1 MSIRDHY
8 EGWVSVFA
16 VPGEA
21 AATAQRLIALA
32 GPSRVRAQGHN
43 EFLVPA
49 DVADAYLEAMRPAPA
64 PAKRSRSKREGD
76 S

>member
-1 MSIRDHY
+1 MIRHIF

-16 VPGEA
+16 KPGES
-21 AATAQRLIALA
+21 AATAQRLIELA

-49 DVADAYLEAMRPAPA
+49 EVADAYLEAMRPTP
-64 PAKRSRSKREGD
+64 PKRSRSKKEE